1 MSMKGEYI
9 MNQRIEIIGAP
20 STFGQKKLG
29 VNLGPDAIR
38 YAGLLARLKRMG
50 HDVIDK
56 GNIEVPNL
64 DVEKFHSNQEGL
76 RNYNEIITVSENLS
90 KAVSETV
97 KNGNFPLTLGGDHS
111 IAVGSIS
118 GISQYYNNLGVI
130 WYDAHGDLN
139 VPEESPSG
147 NVHGMP
153 LRILAGDGP
162 DELVHLNGF
171 TPKVKPENIV
181 LIGMRDLDKGEREYI
196 KDQNIKTFTMADI
209 DRFGIQEVIERA
221 LEYLKSRNID
231 GLHFSL
237 DVDALDPS
245 ETPGTGTR
253 VLGGLSYRESH
264 FALELLSESK
274 LVTSMD
280 LVEVNPLI
288 DHLNS
293 TAEQAVALLGTFFGE
308 TLL

>member
-1 MSMKGEYI
+1 

-38 YAGLLARLKRMG
+38 YAGLLSRLKKMG
-50 HDVIDK
+50 LDVIDK
-56 GNIEVPNL
+56 GNIEVPTL
-64 DVEKFHSNQEGL
+64 DVEKFNSDQEGL
-76 RNYNEIITVSENLS
+76 RNYDEIVTVSENLS
-90 KAVSETV
+90 KATSEIV
-97 KNGNFPLTLGGDHS
+97 KKGNFPLTLGGDHS

-118 GISQYYNNLGVI
+118 GISQHYENLGVI

-209 DRFGIQEVIERA
+209 DRFGIQEVIERS

>member
-1 MSMKGEYI
+1 

-38 YAGLLARLKRMG
+38 YAGLLSRLKKMG
-50 HDVIDK
+50 LDVIDK
-56 GNIEVPNL
+56 GNIEVPTL
-64 DVEKFHSNQEGL
+64 DVEKFNSDQEGL
-76 RNYNEIITVSENLS
+76 RNYDEIVTVSENLS
-90 KAVSETV
+90 KATSEIV
-97 KNGNFPLTLGGDHS
+97 KKGNFPLTLGGDHS

-118 GISQYYNNLGVI
+118 GISQHYENLSVI

-162 DELVHLNGF
+162 DELVNINDF

-181 LIGMRDLDKGEREYI
+181 LIGMRDLDEGERKYI
-196 KDQNIKTFTMADI
+196 KDKNIKTFTMADI
-209 DRFGIQEVIERA
+209 DRFGIQEVIERS

-237 DVDALDPS
+237 DVDALDPA

-253 VLGGLSYRESH
+253 VMGGLSYRESH
-264 FALELLSESK
+264 FALELLNESK

-280 LVEVNPLI
+280 IVEVNPLI
-288 DHLNS
+288 DNS
-293 TAEQAVALLGTFFGE
+293 NHTAEQAVALLGTFFAE